1 MDIKVIGM
9 GCDNCTRMYQNT
21 VRAMQQLGIPGEPE
35 KVEDLVEIVKLGVL
49 AAPGL
54 MADGRLLMSG
64 RVAGVPEIVKALKKV
79 QA

>member
-1 MDIKVIGM
+1 MNIKVIGM

-21 VRAMQQLGIPGEPE
+21 LEAMKQLGIEGEPE
-35 KVEDLVEIVKLGVL
+35 KIEDLVEIVKLGVL

-64 RVAGVPEIVKALKKV
+64 RVASVSEIVKALGKV
-79 QA
+79 K